1 MKNVRVFSTENTR
14 QKASETNKIKKN
26 IQRPLV
32 DVIDCNYHSNTPPQ
46 SLESPSA
53 RAKCL
58 TLALGRAL
66 VSVSATISS
75 VGQ

>member
-1 MKNVRVFSTENTR
+1 MKNVRVFSMENMR
-14 QKASETNKIKKN
+14 QKALETNKIKKN
-26 IQRPLV
+26 IQCLLV

-53 RAKCL
+53 HVKCL
-58 TLALGRAL
+58 TLALRRAL
-66 VSVSATISS
+66 VSVSATISL